1 MITTVVLAIL
11 VVLPIA
17 MALITIPVR
26 IKQLSYMD
34 LNSPRQQATEL
45 TGIGQRLVHA
55 QANAW
60 EALVIYLATLFLVDQ
75 YRVEPSELTTCALVY
90 LAARIMHPIFYVA
103 NLGILRFLTFL
114 VGFFAIGGIAFKAF
128 AG

>member
-60 EALVIYLATLFLVDQ
+60 EALVIYLATLF
-75 YRVEPSELTTCALVY
+75 
-90 LAARIMHPIFYVA
+90 
-103 NLGILRFLTFL
+103 
-114 VGFFAIGGIAFKAF
+114 
-128 AG
+128 